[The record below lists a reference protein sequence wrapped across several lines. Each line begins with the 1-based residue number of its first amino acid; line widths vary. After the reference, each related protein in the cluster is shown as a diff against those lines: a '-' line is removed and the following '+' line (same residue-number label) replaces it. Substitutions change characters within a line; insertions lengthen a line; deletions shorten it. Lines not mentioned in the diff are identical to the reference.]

1 MILHACGI
9 IPHRVWDD
17 PTPLVVKGREKA
29 EKTVGKAYRFLM
41 LYKLLHKMRYWELY
55 NIRSSLIVGNKL
67 LHKELISYSSMM
79 KRS

>member
-29 EKTVGKAYRFLM
+29 EKTVGKSYRFLV

-55 NIRSSLIVGNKL
+55 NIRSSLIVVT
-67 LHKELISYSSMM
+67 
-79 KRS
+79 